1 MKLDTTL
8 SVQPTSSDVH
18 YTSVNQVIRDYY
30 AGKPVLV
37 RGYGQMSGLT
47 VDCYETPYLKDM
59 GYTHVEFRLGD
70 QSKEV
75 AL

>member
-1 MKLDTTL
+1 MQIL
-8 SVQPTSSDVH
+8 SVQPTASNEV
-18 YTSVNQVIRDYY
+18 YTNIHQVIRDYY

-37 RGYGQMSGLT
+37 RGYGPLSGLT
-47 VDCYETPYLKDM
+47 VDCYEERTLKDM
-59 GYTHVEFRLGD
+59 GYTSVEFRLGA

>member
-1 MKLDTTL
+1 MKLDTL
-8 SVQPTSSDVH
+8 SVQPTATTTP
-18 YTSVNQVIRDYY
+18 YTNVNQVIRDYY

-37 RGYGQMSGLT
+37 RGYDRLSGMT
-47 VDCYETPYLKDM
+47 IDCFEAPILRDM
-59 GYTHVEFRLGD
+59 GYTRVEFRLGD